1 MMFRS
6 KIKEKIFQEKL
17 ETHVELI
24 RRKLDFNVIRDNHQN
39 KCTQQILDKFTDLRQ
54 GMPGTNFKY
63 IKLQELIQM
72 RNAELRLNA
81 ERAKLEREEKT
92 AKEKA
97 KTKFEKRATELKFEQ
112 KRKTLT
118 NRHAQLQKV
127 VTDRTIAEQIQEK
140 QKIFF

>member
-24 RRKLDFNVIRDNHQN
+24 RRKLDFNVIRDNHTN

-54 GMPGTNFKY
+54 GMPGTNYKY
-63 IKLQELIQM
+63 IKLQELIQQ

-81 ERAKLEREEKT
+81 ERAKLEREEAK

-97 KTKFEKRATELKFEQ
+97 KTKFEKRAAELKYEQ
-112 KRKTLT
+112 KRKTL
-118 NRHAQLQKV
+118 NNKHSELKKV
-127 VTDRTIAEQIQEK
+127 VTDRSQIEQINDK
-140 QKIFF
+140 